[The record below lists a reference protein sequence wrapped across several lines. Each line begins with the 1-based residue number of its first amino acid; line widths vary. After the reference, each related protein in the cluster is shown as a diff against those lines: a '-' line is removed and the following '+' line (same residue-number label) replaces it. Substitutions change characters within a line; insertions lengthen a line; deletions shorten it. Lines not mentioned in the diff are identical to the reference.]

1 MSTTSN
7 NSRIRIIG
15 AVIKSNIHNQSVD
28 ENGQNHFRLSFRY
41 YDENEKRI
49 FEKYERKNGSACWD
63 VFDEHSLKKAIQ
75 EMKFEQEKREA
86 FYQKERN
93 RLAKNDW
100 FERLKARVTNY
111 FPKTTLR

>member
-28 ENGQNHFRLSFRY
+28 ENSQNFRLSFRY

-63 VFDEHSLKKAIQ
+63 VFDERSLEKAIK
-75 EMKFEQEKREA
+75 EMKTEQGKREA
-86 FYQKERN
+86 FYRKEQN
-93 RLAKNDW
+93 RLANNDW
-100 FERLKARVTNY
+100 IERLKARVANY
-111 FPKTTLR
+111 FPKAILR